1 MPRVF
6 LCNCARF
13 NLSNIA
19 RRISQI
25 ICAATGAEALLPLEK
40 SIAHWEA
47 QRRQAI
53 ISLYVTCGIE
63 VAALILID
71 RLWCKKEYA
80 QIRAQKEMIRRRQER
95 MEEKARRASAG

>member
-25 ICAATGAEALLPLEK
+25 ICAATVIRCMNGKVTQLVTDFFQLRIRSLFLIQPFGKFHLQALN
-40 SIAHWEA
+40 
-47 QRRQAI
+47 R
-53 ISLYVTCGIE
+53 G
-63 VAALILID
+63 
-71 RLWCKKEYA
+71 
-80 QIRAQKEMIRRRQER
+80 
-95 MEEKARRASAG
+95 

>member
-25 ICAATGAEALLPLEK
+25 ICAATKQSLGKEEESHERYTHTHEGHSSEVLAVLL
-40 SIAHWEA
+40 
-47 QRRQAI
+47 
-53 ISLYVTCGIE
+53 
-63 VAALILID
+63 
-71 RLWCKKEYA
+71 
-80 QIRAQKEMIRRRQER
+80 
-95 MEEKARRASAG
+95 